1 MSATQSK
8 RTGSR
13 RFVRSLV
20 RKPSLRRKPRLNV
33 QVESLEDRRLLAV
46 DAILV
51 SDAYSVR
58 QNADPIEL
66 SVLANDVFPAG
77 YLGAGEISAVSY
89 GSQGG
94 QIELADDAKSLIY
107 RPPADYAGQEDFNY
121 FVDGQYA
128 ASVRVN
134 IESAVRDDRLTIR
147 PDGEPH
153 VLNVLSNDPF
163 WSDYTGARQITAVS
177 VSSGD
182 ATVDISADGK
192 SIVFQAGSSF
202 STSEQFVYVV
212 DGTYSARVDVTIPRS
227 LTDDRYEIIQNSPTQ
242 TLNVLANDSFW
253 NGYSGA
259 KVITHVENVY
269 SGDAAGA
276 ATIAADGKSILY
288 TPATDTAG
296 SQQLVYVVDGQQEAH
311 VTIYLMQPVRGDY
324 GEVDMNSTAHA
335 FNVIDNDRYWSVLQN
350 RELDIVQRVTAVEPT
365 TEQGGTATVSADGR
379 SVMYTPPQD
388 FIGEDRVTYTADGL
402 YHAVLQINVS
412 RPVRDDYLSV
422 YQDTP
427 NQRLSVLSNDFLGNG
442 YPGAKQI
449 TSVSDTSA
457 GGTVVMQDGALLY
470 TPAEGITSD
479 SFTYTVDGQL
489 DASVSI
495 YVTPLAQSD
504 YYQFCPTANATH
516 QLNVLANDNFKK
528 GYLGAGVIT
537 AAEVTRGN
545 GQVSVSATGTAL
557 VYQPSSSGNDLITYT
572 VDGKYQTNASI
583 YIYSLLYADQYTVN
597 QNSAAT
603 SLNVLANDF
612 RNLDHFSCSSYSGP
626 RRITAVSES
635 VNGGTVSIAAD
646 GVTVNYVPAEDYY
659 GTDSFTYVVDGV
671 MESTVTLNV
680 IRRVRDDEYRVAAG
694 ASKSLN
700 VLTNDLFGADYGGA
714 QQITQVTASQVGAT
728 VNISA
733 DGKTL
738 EYSAPAGFT
747 GEDTLTYTV
756 DGQLKASVTIQP
768 TIAQPYPQFSTAEE
782 YIAFLQADALQRY
795 EHLFGQTHYDRIYF
809 DGVYDA
815 SNGAPVAESANVRGH
830 SETNVQVAG
839 VDEADIVE
847 FDSDY
852 LYTLTGND
860 VVILSAWPAEDLAEV
875 GRYHVAGDAIAMFLH
890 GDRLTVISQIVTWGD
905 QYPIPWAADALS
917 FDAIMPWPYFGSPE
931 YTTIVTV
938 LDVSDRATPSQVQR
952 TEIEGQYVSSRGIG
966 DYVYV
971 SLTHSA
977 VSSGPEVIYSSPDAE
992 MGVYETREEFL
1003 ARIAQSPGDFI
1014 ADALPNYTSY
1024 GADDN
1029 VARTGLL
1036 QEPEDVYKPLSEGA
1050 MQLVSLVS
1058 FNVVGNEPG
1067 LSDTAAIYTNG
1078 ATEVYASLEH
1088 FYIFENGW
1096 NAEDG
1101 NVTRILQFNWDA
1113 ETGAAQFAAKGLV
1126 PGYMLNQFS
1135 ADEYNGDLRIATT
1148 VSRSYVGV
1156 FSQTTEN
1163 DLFVLREDGG
1173 VLDFVGSLQNFGVG
1187 ETLRSVRFMG
1197 PRAFVVTYR
1206 TVDPLFAIDLTEATK
1221 PTIAGYLTIPGFSTY
1236 AQMIDDSHL

>member
-1 MSATQSK
+1 
-8 RTGSR
+8 
-13 RFVRSLV
+13 
-20 RKPSLRRKPRLNV
+20 
-33 QVESLEDRRLLAV
+33 
-46 DAILV
+46 
-51 SDAYSVR
+51 
-58 QNADPIEL
+58 
-66 SVLANDVFPAG
+66 
-77 YLGAGEISAVSY
+77 
-89 GSQGG
+89 
-94 QIELADDAKSLIY
+94 
-107 RPPADYAGQEDFNY
+107 
-121 FVDGQYA
+121 
-128 ASVRVN
+128 
-134 IESAVRDDRLTIR
+134 
-147 PDGEPH
+147 
-153 VLNVLSNDPF
+153 
-163 WSDYTGARQITAVS
+163 
-177 VSSGD
+177 
-182 ATVDISADGK
+182 
-192 SIVFQAGSSF
+192 
-202 STSEQFVYVV
+202 
-212 DGTYSARVDVTIPRS
+212 
-227 LTDDRYEIIQNSPTQ
+227 
-242 TLNVLANDSFW
+242 
-253 NGYSGA
+253 
-259 KVITHVENVY
+259 
-269 SGDAAGA
+269 
-276 ATIAADGKSILY
+276 
-288 TPATDTAG
+288 
-296 SQQLVYVVDGQQEAH
+296 
-311 VTIYLMQPVRGDY
+311 
-324 GEVDMNSTAHA
+324 
-335 FNVIDNDRYWSVLQN
+335 
-350 RELDIVQRVTAVEPT
+350 
-365 TEQGGTATVSADGR
+365 
-379 SVMYTPPQD
+379 
-388 FIGEDRVTYTADGL
+388 
-402 YHAVLQINVS
+402 
-412 RPVRDDYLSV
+412 
-422 YQDTP
+422 
-427 NQRLSVLSNDFLGNG
+427 
-442 YPGAKQI
+442 
-449 TSVSDTSA
+449 
-457 GGTVVMQDGALLY
+457 
-470 TPAEGITSD
+470 
-479 SFTYTVDGQL
+479 
-489 DASVSI
+489 
-495 YVTPLAQSD
+495 
-504 YYQFCPTANATH
+504 
-516 QLNVLANDNFKK
+516 
-528 GYLGAGVIT
+528 
-537 AAEVTRGN
+537 
-545 GQVSVSATGTAL
+545 
-557 VYQPSSSGNDLITYT
+557 
-572 VDGKYQTNASI
+572 
-583 YIYSLLYADQYTVN
+583 
-597 QNSAAT
+597 
-603 SLNVLANDF
+603 
-612 RNLDHFSCSSYSGP
+612 
-626 RRITAVSES
+626 
-635 VNGGTVSIAAD
+635 
-646 GVTVNYVPAEDYY
+646 
-659 GTDSFTYVVDGV
+659 
-671 MESTVTLNV
+671 
-680 IRRVRDDEYRVAAG
+680 G

-839 VDEADIVE
+839 VDEGDIVE

-938 LDVSDRATPSQVQR
+938 LDVSDRTTPSQVQR

-1236 AQMIDDSHL
+1236 AQMIDDSHLITVGRNTPNGWTGPAQVSLYDVGDLAHPRLLDEYTFERFSTTEAAVDHHAFGYYAVHGLLAVPTSRSYVVRRDANGDGYAETADWVQEYDLQVFRIDVNAAPGSNLGLQLAGEITHDSPVRRSGYIDDKLFSVAEDSVNVVDVNAPNTVIATVAGIKPEPVPPAEDDLRP